1 MGLHVCVI
9 GPRFLCLER
18 LPQTLDNSQYA
29 ARMSAVAEMIEMGA
43 ARALSIVPSPVARVL
58 AGRPIRIEGQELD
71 VQVQLALRLEN
82 LGGGFKPAPVEEVR
96 AKRRADARAFRGK
109 TIEVER
115 VEDLEI
121 PGPAG
126 SIGGRLY
133 VPHGHSA
140 PGSLVVYYH
149 GGGHVICDLDTHDQ
163 PCRFIAREG
172 GALVLSVDYR
182 LGPEHRFPA
191 AVDDSLAAFR
201 WAYTEA
207 ERLGADPDRIA
218 VAGDSAGGNLA
229 TVVAQLCASNGG
241 ATPKFQALV
250 YPVCDYSVKR
260 PSYETFATG
269 FFLTRE
275 EMDWFRDNYFAS
287 PDQHSDP
294 RASPILAE
302 DLSQM
307 PPAHIVTAGFDPLR
321 DEGEAYAERLR
332 EAGVEVTLKREPD
345 LVHGFINAVGLSR
358 RAREAM
364 TPVAAAIRQQLR

>member
-1 MGLHVCVI
+1 
-9 GPRFLCLER
+9 
-18 LPQTLDNSQYA
+18 
-29 ARMSAVAEMIEMGA
+29 MSAVAEMVEMGA
-43 ARALSIVPSPVARVL
+43 ARVLSMVPAPVARVL
-58 AGRPIRIEGQELD
+58 AGRPVCVEGQELD

-82 LGGGFKPAPVEEVR
+82 LSGGFKPAPVEEVR

-109 TIEVER
+109 TIEVAR
-115 VEDLEI
+115 VEDLEL

-126 SIGGRLY
+126 SIPARLY
-133 VPHGHSA
+133 VPQGLQP
-140 PGSLVVYYH
+140 PGPLVVYYH

-163 PCRFIAREG
+163 PCRFICREA
-172 GALVLSVDYR
+172 GALVLSIDYR
-182 LGPEHRFPA
+182 MGPEHRFPA

-201 WAYTEA
+201 WAHANADE
-207 ERLGADPDRIA
+207 LGADPERIA

-229 TVVAQLCASNGG
+229 TVVAQLCATDGG
-241 ATPKFQALV
+241 PAPKFQALI

-287 PDQHSDP
+287 TDQHSDP

-302 DLSQM
+302 DLSKQ

-332 EAGVEVTLKREPD
+332 EAGVGVTLKREPD